1 MLATSKNEDAVL
13 KATDFGLSVFIEEVH
28 NSMLQNRGFASFRVG
43 KAYRDVVGSAFYVA
57 PEELRGS
64 YSKEISIWSALIV
77 LYLCGLVIAES
88 LPEEE
93 MKGLK
98 TMLA

>member
-13 KATDFGLSVFIEEVH
+13 KATDFGLSVFIEE
-28 NSMLQNRGFASFRVG
+28 G

-98 TMLA
+98 TMFA